1 MVFSE
6 SNKRS
11 VWNKGIIDSRYPADK
26 VRKDACGAWIIWDDF
41 GKRESPFGWEIDH
54 IYPEALYKL
63 HNATSNDID
72 NIENLRPLH
81 WKNNRSKGANY
92 PTYQAAVRADG
103 DRNVDS
109 VRTFEVNAKVQQK
122 LKDLLHV

>member
-1 MVFSE
+1 MIISE
-6 SNKRS
+6 HIKKR
-11 VWNKGIIDSRYPADK
+11 VWEKGVIDPLYPKDM
-26 VRKDACGAWIIWDDF
+26 VRKDACGAWIIWADF

-63 HNATSNDID
+63 HNATSNAIN

-81 WKNNRSKGANY
+81 WKNNHSKGANY

-103 DRNVDS
+103 DKNVDS
-109 VRTFEVNAKVQQK
+109 VRTFEVNAKVQQR
-122 LKDLLHV
+122 LKCLLHV